1 MKPETLSKGY
11 NGYLLT
17 ERGRS
22 HLLAHIEPVHPDVV
36 AHHVTH
42 EFGVYESL
50 PPDADSVRVI
60 ATASNEQ
67 VQAAIVKVNG
77 TTARESGGFY
87 HITVSV
93 NRAAGGSPKMSND
106 LIADRSSWTA
116 VDPFNVDVEPQF
128 FPFGG

>member
-1 MKPETLSKGY
+1 MEENNLKKGY

-17 ERGRS
+17 PRGRE
-22 HLLAHIEPVHPDVV
+22 HLLTHIEPVHPDVI
-36 AHHVTH
+36 AHHVTY

-50 PPDADSVRVI
+50 PPDAAYVRVI

-77 TTARESGGFY
+77 TTARESGGIY

-93 NRAAGGSPKMSND
+93 DRAAGGTPKMSND
-106 LIADRSSWTA
+106 LIVDSRNWTA
-116 VDPFNVDVEPQF
+116 VDPFDVDVEPRF
-128 FPFGG
+128 FPLNG